1 MAVVPLRFTP
11 TVVVLETNVV
21 ARPAWTGAFAAIA
34 TLGTVEFRCALIVTF
49 WVVSSVKVPV
59 AVNCWVAPTVTV
71 EFAGVITID
80 TKVPVRT
87 RDRGTSGHAK
97 CAS

>member
-1 MAVVPLRFTP
+1 
-11 TVVVLETNVV
+11 
-21 ARPAWTGAFAAIA
+21 
-34 TLGTVEFRCALIVTF
+34 
-49 WVVSSVKVPV
+49 VVSSVKVPV